1 MMTLQELK
9 EIIVI
14 PEGGMKTPSAKQ
26 LGENGREV
34 AKKYFGEDAWIVAYQ
49 EGYALYHAYGCS
61 TVFLINGCGDYL
73 YISNGMCS
81 FLPEQFFRNEPW
93 YVRLVLEGE
102 DRLEHNREVKEQ
114 GRSVPCNGML
124 ERWQDM
130 GTMQDPVLKSLI
142 SKENVEEM
150 LGCLTKRQRAVV
162 YLCFLQQKT
171 RKEAAKELGI
181 SSPAVSAALSKA
193 ARRIQESYPSKRYSG
208 KAVAAV

>member
-14 PEGGMKTPSAKQ
+14 PEDGMKTPSAKQ
-26 LGENGREV
+26 LGENGRVV
-34 AKKYFGEDAWIVAYQ
+34 AKKYFEEDAWIVAYQ

-61 TVFLINGCGDYL
+61 TVFLIHKCGDYL

-114 GRSVPCNGML
+114 GRTVSCNETP
-124 ERWQDM
+124 ERCQVM
-130 GTMQDPVLKSLI
+130 GTIQDPVLGSLV
-142 SKENVEEM
+142 SRENVEEM
-150 LGCLTKRQRAVV
+150 LDCLTKRQRAVV
-162 YLCFLQQKT
+162 YLCLLQQKT
-171 RKEAAKELGI
+171 RKEVAKELGI

-193 ARRIQESYPSKRYSG
+193 TRRIQEGYPPKRCSG